1 MERELEDVAR
11 RLAHISRR
19 RALVRIAKWVAG
31 ATTIAVG
38 LVGRAE
44 PAFAANCPQCKNLP
58 TCNGC
63 YFSRCPTGCSWV
75 WSWFCCVSGCMYD
88 APTVTATATALAT
101 ACAADGPARAHPPGR
116 WPSLHASPAS
126 RAGVGSGARPHRA
139 EIPLIRTRNSRA
151 NRKGG
156 GQRDERARGMI
167 GPDLVA
173 GLALALVVGL
183 SQAST
188 V

>member
-75 WSWFCCVSGCMYD
+75 WSWFCCVSGCMYECAD
-88 APTVTATATALAT
+88 CDCDGNGTRDCLCGGWAGASAPTGKMALAP
-101 ACAADGPARAHPPGR
+101 CEPC
-116 WPSLHASPAS
+116 
-126 RAGVGSGARPHRA
+126 
-139 EIPLIRTRNSRA
+139 
-151 NRKGG
+151 
-156 GQRDERARGMI
+156 
-167 GPDLVA
+167 
-173 GLALALVVGL
+173 
-183 SQAST
+183 
-188 V
+188 